1 MFLPAASKNKSSNC
15 LMYLNTEMKS
25 EVQGQL
31 NKIATRWHTMY
42 DTFPRFLRQM
52 KEQKQFIIHAA
63 KQFFSEVV
71 LKALHIYVY
80 ICMCIDMYIS

>member
-1 MFLPAASKNKSSNC
+1 
-15 LMYLNTEMKS
+15 MYLNTEMKS

-80 ICMCIDMYIS
+80 MYRYINLLMASSLSQ